1 MNTVTMNA
9 KTDRAWSRRVVNRLQ
24 LILLPALIC
33 YLIAII
39 LMKFTPALV
48 AIMATSCAAFFGFL
62 VYNGVRNRSYRIM
75 VFFMLKFVLL
85 AGCTTAIWFI

>member
-9 KTDRAWSRRVVNRLQ
+9 KTDRAWSRRVVNRMQ
-24 LILLPALIC
+24 LILLPALVC

-48 AIMATSCAAFFGFL
+48 AVTAVSCAAFIGFL
-62 VYNGVRNRSYRIM
+62 VYNGVRNRSYRMM
-75 VFFMLKFVLL
+75 VLFMVKFVVL